1 MKGKILSLL
10 AVTFFSA
17 SSFAHDANSND
28 ILDQYRF
35 SLFAGIGF
43 NGLKPINTTS
53 GDYSVSKTKGKT
65 GFIFGIS
72 ADRNLNER
80 YTAFTGLGIDWR
92 GGSINSSTESLPQD
106 KYLKSALVDYKYQYL
121 TIPIGLKM
129 KATEIDNIKVY
140 VQTGFDIGLL
150 LSQKGNYYGVLASGA
165 KAPAISN
172 SKLKGFANSVP
183 LNLGWSIGVGGEY
196 ELNKS
201 NSFYALLLYRNGIT
215 DATTPQTNSDG
226 FKFSDGNIR
235 SNTFSLRV
243 GYYF

>member
-1 MKGKILSLL
+1 MK
-10 AVTFFSA
+10 
-17 SSFAHDANSND
+17 
-28 ILDQYRF
+28 
-35 SLFAGIGF
+35 
-43 NGLKPINTTS
+43 P
-53 GDYSVSKTKGKT
+53 
-65 GFIFGIS
+65 
-72 ADRNLNER
+72 
-80 YTAFTGLGIDWR
+80 
-92 GGSINSSTESLPQD
+92 
-106 KYLKSALVDYKYQYL
+106 
-121 TIPIGLKM
+121 
-129 KATEIDNIKVY
+129 
-140 VQTGFDIGLL
+140 
-150 LSQKGNYYGVLASGA
+150 
-165 KAPAISN
+165 ISN